1 MANRQQK
8 WIQWNWF
15 LMKKVE
21 ISELEIIAKKKVPLC
36 NARRLSG
43 PGDEPVTCD
52 DEGPKVCQNP
62 VRGGRWLTVNT
73 VFQLLGKE

>member
-15 LMKKVE
+15 LMKKV
-21 ISELEIIAKKKVPLC
+21 PLC
-36 NARRLSG
+36 NARRLSD

-52 DEGPKVCQNP
+52 DEGAKVCQNP
-62 VRGGRWLTVNT
+62 LRGSKVEA
-73 VFQLLGKE
+73 GKQGNKYFPVEKKA